1 MTSLEGYWASR
12 EHRGTGLHIMVR
24 EALVAGVLVTLN
36 RSGEQLVLTFVAD
49 VADVEDLGTTV
60 FPLTH
65 YAAKAWPGD
74 GPHVTTDPAPA
85 EGEMTLKLDGDTLEV
100 EVGLA
105 WPLVQRLRPS
115 PIPPPGHL
123 EGFCIKM
130 NKLL

>member
-1 MTSLEGYWASR
+1 MTSLEGYWASP
-12 EHRGTGLHIMVR
+12 EHRGTGLYIMVR
-24 EALVAGVLVTLN
+24 EALVAGMLVTLN
-36 RSGEQLVLTFVAD
+36 RSGEQLALTFVAD
-49 VADVEDLGTTV
+49 VDDLETTV

-85 EGEMTLKLDGDTLEV
+85 EGEMTLKLDGDTLEA

-115 PIPPPGHL
+115 PIPPPGYL
-123 EGFCIKM
+123 ETFCIRM
-130 NKLL
+130 SKLL